1 MTRAA
6 LSLVALLTVHAFA
19 TPAHF
24 FSLHRVQIPKMWW
37 YSEWGMRGWSVLGSV
52 LLMGSGALV
61 WSLLMARWI
70 DSKAYTLFPLHGTLK
85 DRQHRPLAHGSA
97 GQNK

>member
-1 MTRAA
+1 MKDTKKEHGGKHSVKLDAK
-6 LSLVALLTVHAFA
+6 T
-19 TPAHF
+19 
-24 FSLHRVQIPKMWW
+24 QCGGW

-70 DSKAYTLFPLHGTLK
+70 DSKAYTLFLHWTLK
-85 DRQHRPLAHGSA
+85 GRQHRPSHDRA
-97 GQNK
+97 G

>member
-1 MTRAA
+1 MTAGMAR
-6 LSLVALLTVHAFA
+6 VTVFQEIRPGAGFKTGGFVREKLGGA
-19 TPAHF
+19 TVVRH
-24 FSLHRVQIPKMWW
+24 IGTPKMRILWW

-70 DSKAYTLFPLHGTLK
+70 DSKACTLFPLH
-85 DRQHRPLAHGSA
+85 
-97 GQNK
+97 